1 MIRRLG
7 SAVGT
12 SLFACLLV
20 LTVAAPASA
29 VTIEQ
34 RLGVMSAWTQIGWDS
49 YIAWANARRDGIHPD
64 PAYAVYQFDW
74 STDYCSQSPDQ
85 PLGFDFRMPCAR
97 HDWGHRNYAPMGL
110 FTQNKPRIDNA
121 FYVDLRNKCG
131 TYSVWVRSSCYS
143 LAWSYYTVISK
154 INGSRVSKADLDK
167 AARLKAQG
175 EAAAAAAGQR
185 A

>member
-1 MIRRLG
+1 MIRRFG
-7 SAVGT
+7 PAVGT

-20 LTVAAPASA
+20 LTVATPASA
-29 VTIEQ
+29 VTFQ
-34 RLGVMSAWTQIGWDS
+34 DWLGVMSAWTQPGTGS
-49 YIAWANARRDGIHPD
+49 RIAWSNARRDGTHTE
-64 PAYAVYQFDW
+64 YGFDW

-97 HDWGHRNYAPMGL
+97 HDFGHRNYSAKGL
-110 FTQNKPRIDNA
+110 LSQHKKRVDDA
-121 FYVDLRNKCG
+121 FYFDLKEKCA

-143 LAWSYYTVISK
+143 LAWSYYQVISK
-154 INGSRVSKADLDK
+154 LNGARVSKADLDK

-175 EAAAAAAGQR
+175 VAAAAAAGQR